1 MISPIY
7 VSGTGIVRKCCNL
20 RCLADNIG
28 HDDETRPLSPCQLVM
43 KDKFIR
49 QVCST
54 RKSIYSDSS
63 NQDEERDMILN
74 ILKLGHE
81 LRDGEKITKQK
92 YYWKQ
97 DDARNLKVINAHL
110 FFGNMQLFTVSVT
123 RILALFSIVVSI
135 VE

>member
-1 MISPIY
+1 M
-7 VSGTGIVRKCCNL
+7 V
-20 RCLADNIG
+20 DNIG
-28 HDDETRPLSPCQLVM
+28 HDDETSPLSPCQLVM

-63 NQDEERDMILN
+63 NQDEERDRILN

-81 LRDGEKITKQK
+81 LRDGEKTTKQK

-97 DDARNLKVINAHL
+97 DDARNIKVIHA
-110 FFGNMQLFTVSVT
+110 QLFLICQHAIIHCFRYTYFSTAINCSLRSGMIRASFRSVFFVGKNFH
-123 RILALFSIVVSI
+123 L
-135 VE
+135 